1 MDDKN
6 QRIFELKNLAERER
20 PHLLLRDPDDR
31 GDTAM
36 PKSAVYKIFIWVFDF
51 YLLCQIQKIQQ
62 CWSLQ
67 ISPIVIWYLSH
78 RLYQIQKLLQCQIL
92 QYLKVNIFTSV
103 NNNQLICNVRNKFII
118 CWKLVKAVKQCPE
131 RFRRKFAN
139 NKKDD
144 ICALGN
150 T

>member
-1 MDDKN
+1 MNKSFGRKKLKTISVLNWEQIWPLGKKFKRLKTIKN
-6 QRIFELKNLAERER
+6 QRIFKLKNLAERER
-20 PHLLLRDPDDR
+20 PHLLLRDPEDR

-36 PKSAVYKIFIWVFDF
+36 LKSAVYKIFIWVFDF

-92 QYLKVNIFTSV
+92 QYLKINIFTSV
-103 NNNQLICNVRNKFII
+103 NNN
-118 CWKLVKAVKQCPE
+118 
-131 RFRRKFAN
+131 
-139 NKKDD
+139 
-144 ICALGN
+144 
-150 T
+150 